1 MQSYAF
7 QVPPDGEFPVMN
19 YRLTQEFKP
28 PFRINT
34 LIEEAGALKVNML
47 TVFGHVVWCS
57 LQYFFRSYY
66 FAFPSKNGLRLA

>member
-47 TVFGHVVWCS
+47 TVFGHVV
-57 LQYFFRSYY
+57 
-66 FAFPSKNGLRLA
+66 